1 MKKFIVHKG
10 EGCDVYVPS
19 VEDKSEQKDL
29 MDMAIESGKTPLKRE
44 RPVDTSSK
52 SDKKE
57 MIRELRK
64 FKERQQQVNTRKY
77 Y

>member
-10 EGCDVYVPS
+10 EGCDVYVPP
-19 VEDKSEQKDL
+19 VDDKSEQKDL

-44 RPVDTSSK
+44 RTVDTSSK